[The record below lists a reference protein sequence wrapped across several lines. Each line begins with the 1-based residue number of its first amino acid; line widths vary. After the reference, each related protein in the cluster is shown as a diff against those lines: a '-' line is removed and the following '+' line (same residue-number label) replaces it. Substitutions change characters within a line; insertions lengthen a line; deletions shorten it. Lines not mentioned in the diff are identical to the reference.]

1 MAAGDPSAA
10 AAGDV
15 SPVTSLSPSP
25 VPSAISL
32 REALAALSQV
42 IDQLATP
49 PYSSG
54 NPCSLKPSPPPTQSL
69 DSGDTTASE
78 DAASLVSDV
87 LYASAAVSEVAD
99 GGHCDEAPR
108 WDAAARASE
117 ELLNEVHAFLSC
129 ASSNKVRSLR
139 FVAIFFGLAYRR
151 LNFRMKVKVAGV
163 LIPLH
168 SCDRWR
174 LMHSRLCSRN
184 L

>member
-1 MAAGDPSAA
+1 MSLRSKACTNWLLHSGPLLRHSNSMAAGDPSAA

-139 FVAIFFGLAYRR
+139 FVAIFFL
-151 LNFRMKVKVAGV
+151 
-163 LIPLH
+163 
-168 SCDRWR
+168 DWR
-174 LMHSRLCSRN
+174 TVV
-184 L
+184 